1 MKKLQVIAT
10 TITVQ
15 EGVAKM
21 IMIGTVRCG
30 TIESSIVK
38 AIKGGTVERDKV
50 AVKIFERG
58 SSSNFYI

>member
-1 MKKLQVIAT
+1 
-10 TITVQ
+10 
-15 EGVAKM
+15 M
-21 IMIGTVRCG
+21 IMIGTVGCG